1 VLSHIFQ
8 SSGKEEKALQC
19 LDMIE
24 RYMKEQKDRDDELY
38 AAAMSKVDK
47 DFLFS
52 EGSITT
58 SALEGPKKQDK
69 QDIKARASTVR
80 ANAKKRH
87 AQEKAT
93 LAFCR
98 LSVYHKMQ
106 PHPSSDDELL
116 IDKLIR
122 ELIDLLKSGTN
133 SHSNA
138 SSSRH
143 AANVVGHDS
152 KSLVRDD
159 HIFALTLDAI
169 RVVKVRRILASSS
182 SQNEHEASNLYDLL
196 LESLPKSD
204 SRRPF
209 ILLDRLNAML
219 TARFQME
226 GSESSCHSFDKKNL
240 LLAREYIAIM
250 KSSFGQSSSRGNN
263 DASMLFVDSSKA
275 IHDELIQ
282 DSKTYFARAVSL
294 YHSSNAFELCAE
306 YAEMLETVLGAGQH
320 TDDFEM
326 QIGEVLAIKAYAQS
340 MIGETVEA
348 VRTMYF

>member
-1 VLSHIFQ
+1 MHCI
-8 SSGKEEKALQC
+8 
-19 LDMIE
+19 
-24 RYMKEQKDRDDELY
+24 
-38 AAAMSKVDK
+38 
-47 DFLFS
+47 
-52 EGSITT
+52 
-58 SALEGPKKQDK
+58 
-69 QDIKARASTVR
+69 IK
-80 ANAKKRH
+80 
-87 AQEKAT
+87 
-93 LAFCR
+93 
-98 LSVYHKMQ
+98 
-106 PHPSSDDELL
+106 
-116 IDKLIR
+116 
-122 ELIDLLKSGTN
+122 
-133 SHSNA
+133 
-138 SSSRH
+138 
-143 AANVVGHDS
+143 
-152 KSLVRDD
+152 
-159 HIFALTLDAI
+159 TLDAI
-169 RVVKVRRILASSS
+169 RVVKVRRILAGSS

-226 GSESSCHSFDKKNL
+226 GSESSCHSFDKENL